1 MKREKQKEKKEDL
14 FKAYK
19 DVFDEGTM
27 NSVWYLIT
35 HRKFEGLE
43 SPIKLGKESNVFTAL
58 TKENKRICVKIHRI
72 AASDFFTMSS
82 YLAMD
87 TRFRKPERKMQVV
100 LMWAKREFSNLLRAY
115 KSSVSVPTPIAIR
128 ENVLVMEFL
137 GNKHPEIPRPLP
149 LMKDIVNSD
158 NVNEVYEKT
167 VEEVR
172 KLYKAGLVH
181 GDLSEFNVLID
192 ENLKPYL
199 IDLSHAIPILAPAS
213 EQLLDRDVD
222 NIVRFFKKK
231 GLKIEK
237 EEVKRYIKS

>member
-1 MKREKQKEKKEDL
+1 MAREKQKEKKEDL

-100 LMWAKREFSNLLRAY
+100 
-115 KSSVSVPTPIAIR
+115 
-128 ENVLVMEFL
+128 
-137 GNKHPEIPRPLP
+137 
-149 LMKDIVNSD
+149 
-158 NVNEVYEKT
+158 YE
-167 VEEVR
+167 
-172 KLYKAGLVH
+172 H
-181 GDLSEFNVLID
+181 
-192 ENLKPYL
+192 
-199 IDLSHAIPILAPAS
+199 H
-213 EQLLDRDVD
+213 
-222 NIVRFFKKK
+222 
-231 GLKIEK
+231 
-237 EEVKRYIKS
+237 